1 MKALHCPIDTSL
13 NFTQVCQNIACKL
26 LHSTVLALQA
36 RKLVRDIRP
45 KMVVVP
51 EKYTVPPVQA
61 PGRTELVVDTEVR

>member
-1 MKALHCPIDTSL
+1 MLQL
-13 NFTQVCQNIACKL
+13 R
-26 LHSTVLALQA
+26 LQA

-61 PGRTELVVDTEVR
+61 PGRTELVVDTEVTISKKNLNPALLFYAGAFSKPDSE

>member
-1 MKALHCPIDTSL
+1 MIVVLYP
-13 NFTQVCQNIACKL
+13 
-26 LHSTVLALQA
+26 TVAPFQA

-61 PGRTELVVDTEVR
+61 PGRTELVVDTEVPSFQWLIIDS